1 METAIVERYRDTP
14 DGREA
19 EKILR
24 ACVHCGFCTAT
35 CPTFQ
40 LLGDELDGPRGRIYL
55 IKQVL
60 EGREATRRTQLHLD
74 RCLTCRSCE
83 TTCPSGVRYA
93 HLADIGRF
101 ILEEKV
107 RRPLIQRLTRLGLR
121 KMAGGARR
129 FRVLL
134 KLSGPLRL
142 LLPAGLKRKVPL
154 AAATVPAWPARRHL
168 RMVLALEGCVQQAV
182 TPETAASAARI
193 LDRLGISLVT
203 EPAAGCCGA
212 LSYHLAAREEGLDAM
227 RRNIDAW
234 WPLMESGVEAI
245 LITESGCGAMLKDYG
260 HALRDDPVY
269 AEKAARVAGLSK
281 DLSELLEAEDLTPFG
296 IPKAGRRIAFHS
308 PCSLQHGQKL
318 VGRVESILEAV
329 GFSLTPVHDAHICC
343 GSAGTYSVLQ
353 PELSGR
359 LLEDKLVNLSQG
371 QPELIA
377 TANIGCL
384 LHLSTRADR
393 PVRHWIQ
400 LLEESCSRIRS

>member
-1 METAIVERYRDTP
+1 
-14 DGREA
+14 
-19 EKILR
+19 
-24 ACVHCGFCTAT
+24 VHCGFCTAT

-60 EGREATRRTQLHLD
+60 EGREATRRTQMHLD

-107 RRPLIQRLTRLGLR
+107 RRPLVQRLMRLGLR
-121 KMAGGARR
+121 KMASDAGR
-129 FRVLL
+129 FRALL
-134 KLSGPLRL
+134 KLSKPFRH
-142 LLPAGLKRKVPL
+142 LLPAGLKRKVPV
-154 AAATVPAWPARRHL
+154 AAASVPAWPVRRHQ
-168 RMVLALEGCVQQAV
+168 RRVLALEGCVQQAV

-203 EPAAGCCGA
+203 ESAAGCCGA

-234 WPLMESGVEAI
+234 WPLIESGAEAI

-269 AEKAARVAGLSK
+269 AEKAARVAGMSK
-281 DLSELLEAEDLTPFG
+281 DLSELLETEDLTTLG
-296 IPKAGRRIAFHS
+296 IPKAGRRIAFHA

-318 VGRVESILEAV
+318 VGRVESILEAA
-329 GFSLTPVHDAHICC
+329 GFSLTPVGEAHICC

-359 LLEDKLVNLSQG
+359 LLEDKLANLSQG
-371 QPELIA
+371 RPELIA

-384 LHLSTRADR
+384 LHLSTKADR

-400 LLEESCSRIRS
+400 LLDESCTPYPDSADSTCSRAISI

>member
-60 EGREATRRTQLHLD
+60 EGREATRRTQIHLD

-101 ILEEKV
+101 ILEGKV
-107 RRPLIQRLTRLGLR
+107 RRPLVQRLMRLGLR
-121 KMAGGARR
+121 KMAPSAGR
-129 FRVLL
+129 FRTLL
-134 KLSGPLRL
+134 KLSKPFRP

-154 AAATVPAWPARRHL
+154 AAAAVPAWPARRHQ
-168 RMVLALEGCVQQAV
+168 RTVLALEGCVQQAV

-203 EPAAGCCGA
+203 ESAAGCCGA

-234 WPLMESGVEAI
+234 WPLIESGAEAI

-269 AEKAARVAGLSK
+269 AEKAARVAGMSK
-281 DLSELLEAEDLTPFG
+281 DLSELLEREDLAPLG
-296 IPKAGRRIAFHS
+296 IGVPKAGRRIAFHA

-318 VGRVESILEAV
+318 VGRVESILEAA
-329 GFSLTPVHDAHICC
+329 GFSLTPVGDAHLCC
-343 GSAGTYSVLQ
+343 GSAGTYSVLE
-353 PELSGR
+353 PGLSGR
-359 LLEDKLVNLSQG
+359 LLEDKLANLSQG

-400 LLEESCSRIRS
+400 LLDEFCA